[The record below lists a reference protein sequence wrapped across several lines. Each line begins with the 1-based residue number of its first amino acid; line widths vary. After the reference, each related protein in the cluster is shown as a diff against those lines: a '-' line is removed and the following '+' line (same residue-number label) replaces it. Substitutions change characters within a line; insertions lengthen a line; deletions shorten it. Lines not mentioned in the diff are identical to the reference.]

1 MGESH
6 LVEMIDNRWRVLEP
20 TDMPAIERDLLAD
33 LLGDIG
39 LHGQPWAGGFP
50 AETGYVDGVL
60 SAFPGST
67 VVTIDPPYEFEEG
80 VVY

>member
-1 MGESH
+1 M
-6 LVEMIDNRWRVLEP
+6 
-20 TDMPAIERDLLAD
+20 
-33 LLGDIG
+33 LGDIG
-39 LHGQPWAGGFP
+39 LHGQPWAGGLP

-67 VVTIDPPYEFEEG
+67 VVKIDPPYEFEEG